1 METEL
6 LFRMED
12 KIDKLI
18 QSVSELKV
26 AHAKTSG
33 HVETLRE
40 VAVRDR
46 DEQKKHA
53 MDDTERHNDF
63 NKRIRN
69 LEAWVNT
76 PRGQIVVMAAV
87 ASIIVSAAVSYFL

>member
-26 AHAKTSG
+26 AHAKTAG
-33 HVETLRE
+33 HVDTLRE

-46 DEQKKHA
+46 DEQKRHVT
-53 MDDTERHNDF
+53 DDAEWHDDF
-63 NKRIRN
+63 NKRIRT

-76 PRGQIVVMAAV
+76 QKGQIVVMAAI

>member
-26 AHAKTSG
+26 AHAKTAG
-33 HVETLRE
+33 HVETMRE
-40 VAVRDR
+40 VSIRDR

-53 MDDTERHNDF
+53 IDDDEWHDDF

-76 PRGQIVVMAAV
+76 QRGQIVVLAAV